1 MQPRNMLL
9 APVKEKWRGGR
20 ASARPPAKRVPQRAS
35 VRLALAAGHKDR
47 GRQPRNNHRAGLLVE
62 AGRTYHRIARTSLHR
77 METQFQSRQRVRSK
91 ALLRRVRVE
100 DHDEVLV
107 APVWATLLIQLH
119 TDQT

>member
-47 GRQPRNNHRAGLLVE
+47 RRQPRNNHCAGLLVE
-62 AGRTYHRIARTSLHR
+62 AGRTYHRIARTPLHR
-77 METQFQSRQRVRSK
+77 METQFESPQRSRRQ
-91 ALLRRVRVE
+91 ALLLRVRVE
-100 DHDEVLV
+100 HH
-107 APVWATLLIQLH
+107 ATMVV
-119 TDQT
+119 